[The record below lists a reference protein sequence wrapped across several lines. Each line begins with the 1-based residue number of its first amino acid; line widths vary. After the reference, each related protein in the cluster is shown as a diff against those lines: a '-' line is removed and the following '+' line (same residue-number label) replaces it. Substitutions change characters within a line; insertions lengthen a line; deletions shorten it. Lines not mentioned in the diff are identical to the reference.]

1 MQQNVIFLLLDVIGV
16 ILIFKWILQQ
26 FTDFSTSANKINFF
40 SLKRFKSL
48 LLVTFL
54 IGIPLLIINTTA
66 VEDIFHLSDDNQL
79 QEHKL
84 FYCIGVSFC
93 ISLIWLLYII
103 KLDVFE
109 KEKKRYI
116 ALILLLSIVV
126 TCFSEIPYG
135 VIHKLGFTDS
145 ELPAYSFIYSVF
157 GIGFIEET
165 IKFIPFLILLKFTKA
180 INEPYDYIF
189 YASASA
195 LGFAFVENAM
205 YLNNYGL
212 SIINARALYATV
224 AHMTFSS
231 VIGYGLFLIKFNKTN
246 LPSVIVFIGFYLLA
260 MLSHGFYDFWLINKA
275 VSSFEGITTLFF
287 LATVHI
293 WFVMKNNTINN
304 SNFYNRD
311 VRIDNDKI
319 KMYLI
324 ISLLSIFM
332 SSYIYVAFAWN
343 AQKANTFFLKSIFAY
358 GYIMLYL
365 IATLSR
371 FNLIHGILKP
381 IRVSIN
387 ILFLRLK

>member
-26 FTDFSTSANKINFF
+26 FKDYMASTNKLYFF
-40 SLKRFKSL
+40 SFKRFKSL
-48 LLVTFL
+48 LLIVAL
-54 IGIPLLIINTTA
+54 IGLPLLIINTTTI
-66 VEDIFHLSDDNQL
+66 EDVFHLSDTQL
-79 QEHKL
+79 QEYKL
-84 FYCIGVSFC
+84 VFSIAISFF

-116 ALILLLSIVV
+116 VLILLLSIVI

-135 VIHKLGFTDS
+135 VIHQLGFTNS
-145 ELPAYSFIYSVF
+145 ELPAYSFVYSVF

-165 IKFIPFLILLKFTKA
+165 IKFIPFLILLKCTKA
-180 INEPYDYIF
+180 INEPYDYLF

-195 LGFAFVENAM
+195 LGFAFVENAL

-212 SIINARALYATV
+212 NIINARALYATV

-231 VIGYGLFLIKFNKTN
+231 VIGYGLFLVQFKKVKLNAI
-246 LPSVIVFIGFYLLA
+246 VVFISFYLLA

-275 VSSFEGITTLFF
+275 VSNYEGLTTLFF

-293 WFVMKNNTINN
+293 WFVMKNNTINS
-304 SNFYNRD
+304 SNYYNKNI
-311 VRIDNDKI
+311 RIDNDKI
-319 KMYLI
+319 KIYLI

-332 SSYIYVAFAWN
+332 SSYVYVAFVWN
-343 AQKANTFFLKSIFAY
+343 AQEAYSFFLKSLFTY

-381 IRVSIN
+381 IHVSIN
-387 ILFLRLK
+387 ILFLKLK

>member
-16 ILIFKWILQQ
+16 ILLFKWALQQ
-26 FTDFSTSANKINFF
+26 FTDFTNSTNKIDFF
-40 SLKRFKSL
+40 SFKRFKSL
-48 LLVTFL
+48 LLVVLL
-54 IGIPLLIINTTA
+54 IGIPILIINTTA
-66 VEDIFHLSDDNQL
+66 IEEIFHITENQL
-79 QEHKL
+79 NENKL
-84 FYCIGVSFC
+84 FFSIGVSFC

-109 KEKKRYI
+109 KEKKRNI
-116 ALILLLSIVV
+116 ALILVLSVV
-126 TCFSEIPYG
+126 ITCFSEIPYG
-135 VIHKLGFTDS
+135 VIHQLGFTDS

-157 GIGFIEET
+157 GIGLIEET

-212 SIINARALYATV
+212 NIINARALYATV

-231 VIGYGLFLIKFNKTN
+231 VIAYGLFLIKFNKTK
-246 LPSVIVFIGFYLLA
+246 LPPILVFIAFYLLA

-275 VSSFEGITTLFF
+275 VSSFEGLTTLFF
-287 LATVHI
+287 LATVHV
-293 WFVMKNNTINN
+293 WFVMKNNTINS
-304 SNFYNRD
+304 SNYYNKNIS
-311 VRIDNDKI
+311 VDNDKI

-332 SSYIYVAFAWN
+332 SSYIYVALAWN
-343 AQKANTFFLKSIFAY
+343 AQEANSFFLKAIFAY

-371 FNLIHGILKP
+371 FNLIRGMLKP
-381 IRVSIN
+381 INIGIN
-387 ILFLRLK
+387 ILFPKLK

>member
-1 MQQNVIFLLLDVIGV
+1 MQQNVIFLLLDVIGL
-16 ILIFKWILQQ
+16 ILIFKWLLQQ
-26 FTDFSTSANKINFF
+26 FNDFTNSTNKIDFF
-40 SLKRFKSL
+40 SFRRFKSL
-48 LLVTFL
+48 LLVVVL
-54 IGIPLLIINTTA
+54 IGTPLLIINTTA
-66 VEDIFHLSDDNQL
+66 IEEIFHLSENQL
-79 QEHKL
+79 NKNKL
-84 FYCIGVSFC
+84 FFSIGVSFC
-93 ISLIWLLYII
+93 ISLIWLLYIV

-109 KEKKRYI
+109 KEKKRNI
-116 ALILLLSIVV
+116 ALILLLSVV
-126 TCFSEIPYG
+126 ITCFSEIPYG
-135 VIHKLGFTDS
+135 VIHQLGFTDS

-157 GIGFIEET
+157 GIGLIEET

-212 SIINARALYATV
+212 DIINARALYATV

-231 VIGYGLFLIKFNKTN
+231 VIAYGLFLIKFNKTK
-246 LPSVIVFIGFYLLA
+246 LPPMLVFIGFYLLA

-275 VSSFEGITTLFF
+275 VSSFEGLTTLFF

-293 WFVMKNNTINN
+293 WFVMKNNTINS
-304 SNFYNRD
+304 SNYYNKNIS
-311 VRIDNDKI
+311 IDNDQI
-319 KMYLI
+319 KLYLI

-332 SSYIYVAFAWN
+332 SSYLYVALAWN
-343 AQKANTFFLKSIFAY
+343 AEEANSFFLKSIFAY

-371 FNLIHGILKP
+371 FNLIHGMLKP
-381 IRVSIN
+381 ISIGVN
-387 ILFLRLK
+387 ILFPRLK

>member
-26 FTDFSTSANKINFF
+26 FADFSISSNKIDFF
-40 SLKRFKSL
+40 TLKRFKSL
-48 LLVTFL
+48 LLVIL
-54 IGIPLLIINTTA
+54 IIGIPLLIINTTA
-66 VEDIFHLSDDNQL
+66 IEETFHLSENQIN
-79 QEHKL
+79 ENKL
-84 FYCIGVSFC
+84 YYSIGVSFC

-126 TCFSEIPYG
+126 TFFSEIPYG

-145 ELPAYSFIYSVF
+145 ELPAYSFLYSVF

-189 YASASA
+189 YASATA

-212 SIINARALYATV
+212 NVINARALYATV

-231 VIGYGLFLIKFNKTN
+231 VIAYGLFLIKFKKTTFHPM
-246 LPSVIVFIGFYLLA
+246 LVFISFYLLA

-275 VSSFEGITTLFF
+275 VSSFEGVTTLFF

-293 WFVMKNNTINN
+293 WFVMKNNTINS
-304 SNFYNRD
+304 SNFYNKEIS
-311 VRIDNDKI
+311 IDNDKI
-319 KMYLI
+319 KIYLI

-332 SSYIYVAFAWN
+332 SSYLYVAFAWN
-343 AQKANTFFLKSIFAY
+343 AQEANNFFLKSIFAY
-358 GYIMLYL
+358 GYIILYL

-371 FNLIHGILKP
+371 FNLIHGIIKP
-381 IRVSIN
+381 ISLSIK
-387 ILFLRLK
+387 ILFPKLK

>member
-16 ILIFKWILQQ
+16 ILVFKWIIQQ
-26 FTDFSTSANKINFF
+26 FIDFKVSPDKVAFF

-48 LLVTFL
+48 LLILLL
-54 IGIPLLIINTTA
+54 IGIPLLIINTTTIEE
-66 VEDIFHLSDDNQL
+66 VFHLTDNQL
-79 QEHKL
+79 NENKL
-84 FYCIGVSFC
+84 YYSIAVSFA

-103 KLDVFE
+103 KLDIFE

-116 ALILLLSIVV
+116 ALILLLSILI

-135 VIHKLGFTDS
+135 VIHQLGFTDS
-145 ELPAYSFIYSVF
+145 ELPAYSFLYSVF

-165 IKFIPFLILLKFTKA
+165 IKFIPFLIMLKFTKA

-205 YLNNYGL
+205 YLNSYGL
-212 SIINARALYATV
+212 DIINARALYATV

-231 VIGYGLFLIKFNKTN
+231 VIGYGLFLIKFKKTKLN
-246 LPSVIVFIGFYLLA
+246 PILVFISFYLFA

-275 VSSFEGITTLFF
+275 VSDYEGLTTLFF

-293 WFVMKNNTINN
+293 WFLMKNNTINS
-304 SNFYNRD
+304 SNFYNKYIS
-311 VRIDNDKI
+311 IDNDAIKI
-319 KMYLI
+319 YLI
-324 ISLLSIFM
+324 ISLLMIFM
-332 SSYIYVAFAWN
+332 TSYLYVAFAWN
-343 AQKANTFFLKSIFAY
+343 EQEANSFFFKSIFAY

-387 ILFLRLK
+387 ILFPSLK

>member
-16 ILIFKWILQQ
+16 ILIFKWIIQQ
-26 FTDFSTSANKINFF
+26 FKDFTTSPDKIAFF
-40 SLKRFKSL
+40 NLKRFKSL
-48 LLVTFL
+48 LLIIVL
-54 IGIPLLIINTTA
+54 ICTPLLIINITTIE
-66 VEDIFHLSDDNQL
+66 VVFHLTDNQL
-79 QEHKL
+79 SEHNL
-84 FYCIGVSFC
+84 YYSIAISFC

-103 KLDVFE
+103 KLDIFE

-116 ALILLLSIVV
+116 ALILLLSIAI

-135 VIHKLGFTDS
+135 VIHQLGFTDS
-145 ELPAYSFIYSVF
+145 ELPAYSFLYSVF

-165 IKFIPFLILLKFTKA
+165 IKFIPFIILLNFTKA

-205 YLNNYGL
+205 YLNSYGL
-212 SIINARALYATV
+212 DIINARALYATV

-231 VIGYGLFLIKFNKTN
+231 VIGYGLFLIKFKKTKLN
-246 LPSVIVFIGFYLLA
+246 PILVFISFYLLA

-275 VSSFEGITTLFF
+275 VSNYEGLTTLFF

-293 WFVMKNNTINN
+293 WFVMKNNTINS
-304 SNFYNRD
+304 SNFYNKNLS
-311 VRIDNDKI
+311 IDNDQIKI
-319 KMYLI
+319 YLI

-343 AQKANTFFLKSIFAY
+343 AQEANSFFLKSIFAY

-371 FNLIHGILKP
+371 FNLIHGIIKP
-381 IRVSIN
+381 ISVSMKI
-387 ILFLRLK
+387 FFPKLK

>member
-1 MQQNVIFLLLDVIGV
+1 MQQNVIFLLLDAIGV
-16 ILIFKWILQQ
+16 LLIFKWILQQ
-26 FTDFSTSANKINFF
+26 FADFTVSTNKINFF

-48 LLVTFL
+48 LLVVVL
-54 IGIPLLIINTTA
+54 IGIPLLLINTTTIAA
-66 VEDIFHLSDDNQL
+66 VFHLSDDQL

-84 FYCIGVSFC
+84 FFSIAVSFC

-116 ALILLLSIVV
+116 VLILLLSIVI

-135 VIHKLGFTDS
+135 VIHKLGFTNS

-157 GIGFIEET
+157 GIGLIEET

-180 INEPYDYIF
+180 INESYDYIF
-189 YASASA
+189 YASAAA
-195 LGFAFVENAM
+195 LGFAFVENAL

-212 SIINARALYATV
+212 DIINTRALYATV

-231 VIGYGLFLIKFNKTN
+231 VIAYGLFLIKFKKTKLN
-246 LPSVIVFIGFYLLA
+246 AVLVFMVFYLLA

-275 VSSFEGITTLFF
+275 VSNFEGVTTLFF
-287 LATVHI
+287 LATVHV

-304 SNFYNRD
+304 SNFYNKD
-311 VRIDNDKI
+311 ISIDNDKI

-324 ISLLSIFM
+324 ISLLSLFM
-332 SSYIYVAFAWN
+332 SSYIYVAFAWD
-343 AQKANTFFLKSIFAY
+343 AQKANSFFLKSVFSY
-358 GYIMLYL
+358 GYILLYL

-381 IRVSIN
+381 IRVSIR
-387 ILFLRLK
+387 ILFPKLK

>member
-26 FTDFSTSANKINFF
+26 FKDYIASTRKLDFF
-40 SLKRFKSL
+40 SFKRFKSL
-48 LLVTFL
+48 FLVILLL
-54 IGIPLLIINTTA
+54 GIPLVVINTTA
-66 VEDIFHLSDDNQL
+66 VEDIFHLTNDQL
-79 QEHKL
+79 NTHKL
-84 FYCIGVSFC
+84 LYCIGVSFC

-103 KLDVFE
+103 KLDIFE
-109 KEKKRYI
+109 KEKKRHI
-116 ALILLLSIVV
+116 VLILLLSVVV

-212 SIINARALYATV
+212 DIINARALYATV

-231 VIGYGLFLIKFNKTN
+231 VIGYGLFLLKYNKTK
-246 LPSVIVFIGFYLLA
+246 LPPVVVFIGFYLLA
-260 MLSHGFYDFWLINKA
+260 MLSHGFYDFWVINKA
-275 VSSFEGITTLFF
+275 VSNYEGVTTLFF

-304 SNFYNRD
+304 SNYFHKD
-311 VRIDNDKI
+311 ISIDNDQI

-324 ISLLSIFM
+324 ISLLSLFM
-332 SSYIYVAFAWN
+332 TSYLYVAFAWDSE
-343 AQKANTFFLKSIFAY
+343 KANSFFLKSIFAY

-371 FNLIHGILKP
+371 FNLIHGMIKP
-381 IRVSIN
+381 IRVGLN
-387 ILFLRLK
+387 LLFFKLK

>member
-16 ILIFKWILQQ
+16 ILIFKWVLQQ
-26 FTDFSTSANKINFF
+26 FKDYIASTNKLDFF
-40 SLKRFKSL
+40 SFKRFKSL
-48 LLVTFL
+48 FLVILLL
-54 IGIPLLIINTTA
+54 GIPLVVINTTA
-66 VEDIFHLSDDNQL
+66 IENVFHLTNDQL
-79 QEHKL
+79 NAYKL
-84 FYCIGVSFC
+84 FFSIGISFC

-109 KEKKRYI
+109 KEKKRNI
-116 ALILLLSIVV
+116 VLILLLSIVI

-145 ELPAYSFIYSVF
+145 ELPAYSFVYCVF

-189 YASASA
+189 YTSASA

-212 SIINARALYATV
+212 DIINARALYATV

-231 VIGYGLFLIKFNKTN
+231 VIGYGLFLLKFNKTK
-246 LPSVIVFIGFYLLA
+246 LPSIVVFIGFYLLA

-275 VSSFEGITTLFF
+275 VSNYEGLTTLFF

-304 SNFYNRD
+304 SNYFHKNIS
-311 VRIDNDKI
+311 IDNDKI

-332 SSYIYVAFAWN
+332 TSYLYVAFTWDSE
-343 AQKANTFFLKSIFAY
+343 KANSFFLKSIFAY

-371 FNLIHGILKP
+371 FNLIHGMLKP
-381 IRVSIN
+381 IRVGVN
-387 ILFLRLK
+387 TLFPRLK

>member
-16 ILIFKWILQQ
+16 ILLFKWALQQ
-26 FTDFSTSANKINFF
+26 FTDFTNSTNKIDFF
-40 SLKRFKSL
+40 SFKRFKSL
-48 LLVTFL
+48 LLVVLL
-54 IGIPLLIINTTA
+54 IGIPILIINTTA
-66 VEDIFHLSDDNQL
+66 IEEIFHITENQL
-79 QEHKL
+79 NKNKL
-84 FYCIGVSFC
+84 FFSIGVSFC

-109 KEKKRYI
+109 KEKKRNI
-116 ALILLLSIVV
+116 ALILLLSVV
-126 TCFSEIPYG
+126 ITCFSEISYG

-157 GIGFIEET
+157 GIGLIEET
-165 IKFIPFLILLKFTKA
+165 IKFIPFLILLKLTKA

-212 SIINARALYATV
+212 NIINARALYATV

-231 VIGYGLFLIKFNKTN
+231 VIAYGLFLIKFNKTK
-246 LPSVIVFIGFYLLA
+246 LPPILVFIAFYLLA

-275 VSSFEGITTLFF
+275 VSSFEGLTTLFF
-287 LATVHI
+287 LATVHV
-293 WFVMKNNTINN
+293 WFVMKNNTINS
-304 SNFYNRD
+304 SNYYNKNIS
-311 VRIDNDKI
+311 VDNDKI

-332 SSYIYVAFAWN
+332 SSYIYVALAWN
-343 AQKANTFFLKSIFAY
+343 EQEANSFFLKSIFAY

-371 FNLIHGILKP
+371 FNLIRGILKP
-381 IRVSIN
+381 INIGIN
-387 ILFLRLK
+387 ILFPRLK